1 MLLKNCRLVDA
12 LSDGVGGENC
22 WVRTEGSLITEV
34 GTGNPM
40 VQADEETFDC
50 AGKTLLPGLLDIH
63 THINGLVGFRPRDIE
78 DPMGLFVNTA
88 GIVRRYLDYGFTTIR
103 DAGGCLRVNN
113 HIRNAIEQGLLEGPR
128 VISCGLILEPPET
141 QRVDNWYPLY
151 QEASGVEEFRAA
163 SRRELAE
170 TAEFIKIMASGSAL
184 QKTGIPTQ
192 PIMTEDEIRA
202 CVEIASMKGTYVAA
216 HAHSSGSIKSCIKAG
231 VRTIEHASF
240 IDDEGI
246 ALLLKSNDCYLVP
259 TYAAFYQNEEATRG
273 TPYEYLIEKLRSML
287 MLSVGQIAK
296 VYNAG
301 VKKLGFGT
309 DSSVGMDQY
318 EQGIEF
324 RFRKELCG
332 MNDLDILMQATVYSA
347 EIIGLENEIGS
358 IKIGL
363 CADLILVD
371 GRPDEDISAMYRKP
385 EAVWAKGKKVR

>member
-1 MLLKNCRLVDA
+1 MLLKNCRLISE
-12 LSDGVGGENC
+12 LSDGISGDCC
-22 WVRTEGSLITEV
+22 WVRIENDWIT
-34 GTGNPM
+34 GAG
-40 VQADEETFDC
+40 ADPVSPLLGEKVFDC
-50 AGKTLLPGLLDIH
+50 GGKTLLPGLMDIH
-63 THINGLVGFRPRDIE
+63 THMNGLVGFRPRDVE

-113 HIRNAIEQGLLEGPR
+113 HIRNAIEQGLIEGPR

-151 QEASGVEEFRAA
+151 QEASGAEGFRAA
-163 SRRELAE
+163 ARRELAE
-170 TAEFIKIMASGSAL
+170 TGEFIKIMASGSAL

-202 CVEIASMKGTYVAA
+202 CVEIATLKGTYVAA
-216 HAHSSGSIKSCIKAG
+216 HAHSSGSIKSCIRAG

-246 ALLLKSNDCYLVP
+246 DMLLQSRGCYLVP

-273 TPYEYLIEKLRSML
+273 TPYEYLIEKLKSML
-287 MLSVGQIAK
+287 ALSVGQIAK
-296 VYNAG
+296 VYAAG

-309 DSSVGMDQY
+309 DSGVGMDQY

-324 RFRKELCG
+324 RYRKELCG
-332 MNDLDILMQATVYSA
+332 MSDLDILMQATVYNA
-347 EIIGLENEIGS
+347 EILGIADQVGT
-358 IKIGL
+358 IKEGY

-371 GRPDEDISAMYRKP
+371 GCPDKDISAVYKKP

>member
-1 MLLKNCRLVDA
+1 MLLKNCRLVGA
-12 LSDGVGGENC
+12 LSDGVSGENC
-22 WVRTEGSLITEV
+22 WVRIGNERITGV
-34 GTGNPM
+34 GTGDDVPE
-40 VQADEETFDC
+40 AGEDSFDC
-50 AGKTLLPGLLDIH
+50 GGKTLLPGLMDIH
-63 THINGLVGFRPRDIE
+63 THMNGLVGFRPRDVE

-113 HIRNAIEQGLLEGPR
+113 HIRDAIDQGLIEGPR
-128 VISCGLILEPPET
+128 VVSYGLILEPPET

-151 QEASGVEEFRAA
+151 QEASGAEAFRAA
-163 SRRELAE
+163 ARRELAE
-170 TAEFIKIMASGSAL
+170 TGEFVKIMASGSAL

-192 PIMTEDEIRA
+192 PIMTEEEIRA
-202 CVEIASMKGTYVAA
+202 CVEIAAMKSTYVAA
-216 HAHSSGSIKSCIKAG
+216 HAHSSGSIKSCIRAG

-246 ALLLKSNDCYLVP
+246 EILLQSSDCYLVP

-273 TPYEYLIEKLRSML
+273 TPYEYLIEKLKSML
-287 MLSVGQIAK
+287 TLSVGQIAK
-296 VYNAG
+296 VYQSG

-309 DSSVGMDQY
+309 DSGVGMDQY

-324 RFRKELCG
+324 RYRKELCG
-332 MNDLDILMQATVYSA
+332 MSDLDILMQATVYNA
-347 EIIGLENEIGS
+347 EIIGLEQETGS
-358 IKIGL
+358 IKTGL

-371 GRPDEDISAMYRKP
+371 GRPDEDISAMYKKP